1 MRFAQIDSAGHE
13 LFVVILAKA
22 NHSVPLFELAHV
34 DIVGALRPFG
44 RAVKVDDPLDVL
56 LADGRR
62 GRVLVESHNDATPS
76 GLGSR
81 TRFLLLFLVL
91 LDRRSWYGRAEHSK
105 LDEQRGEA
113 SFLHRILP
121 SITRRCARDNF
132 PFAPR
137 ASRLQAA
144 HYKPTPTRSKA

>member
-1 MRFAQIDSAGHE
+1 M
-13 LFVVILAKA
+13 
-22 NHSVPLFELAHV
+22 
-34 DIVGALRPFG
+34 
-44 RAVKVDDPLDVL
+44 DDLLDVL

-62 GRVLVESHNDATPS
+62 GRVLVESHNDAAPA

-91 LDRRSWYGRAEHSK
+91 LSRRSWHGKAEHSK

-121 SITRRCARDNF
+121 SITRRGARDIF
-132 PFAPR
+132 PSHPGG
-137 ASRLQAA
+137 SRLQAA
-144 HYKPTPTRSKA
+144 HYKPTPTQSKA